1 MSATAN
7 PAETPLLVDVADGI
21 ATVTL
26 NRPGQFNALSSALI
40 GELQSAFDR
49 IAAIPACAWWC
60 WPPAGGDSA
69 PATTSRRFG
78 P

>member
-7 PAETPLLVDVADGI
+7 QAETPLLVDVVDGI

-26 NRPGQFNALSSALI
+26 NRPGQFNALSGALI
-40 GELQSAFDR
+40 GELQSALDR
-49 IAAIPACAWWC
+49 IAVDRGVRVVVLAAR
-60 WPPAGGDSA
+60 
-69 PATTSRRFG
+69 TTTRT